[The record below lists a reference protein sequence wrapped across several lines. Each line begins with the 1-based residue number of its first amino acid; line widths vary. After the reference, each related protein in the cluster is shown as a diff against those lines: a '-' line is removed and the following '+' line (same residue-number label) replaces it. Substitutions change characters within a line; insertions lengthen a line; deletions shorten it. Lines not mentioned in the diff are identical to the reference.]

1 MELTGKTLV
10 FTDCHFGIRNNSIA
24 RLNILISVF
33 KSIIKTVKQESIS
46 NVIFCGDAFHERVS
60 INSNTLNVALKCF
73 SSLAKI
79 SKVYL
84 IVGNHD
90 LYSKNTT
97 DISSVNVFK
106 DTPNITII
114 DKPMECTINGQ
125 LALFVPWLSD
135 LSQFGNSYDLL
146 FGHFDISSQYLIKS
160 YIEQHQSKVLEAS
173 SELQS
178 IIDNDLLIASTDD
191 IVDTPK
197 VEKLISSLKK
207 SDDYIGNFIDHLKP
221 GGICYSGHIHGHRE
235 ASVKNRILIYVG
247 SPFQTTWA
255 ERNTPCGYY
264 ILDEKNSRTFY
275 ETPNV
280 PKHIEIKISEILQQ
294 GIDQFDFSIVSGNI
308 IKKIYDKEIDNI
320 MEFKIQQKIN
330 DRKPYEEL
338 ISEYAISISSVLAES
353 DISDQAKMINK
364 SKLDYIRNY
373 IDKIDY
379 QVLSEKKLDREIL
392 YKYLKTYYQ
401 KTAELLNH

>member
-114 DKPMECTINGQ
+114 DKPLECTINGQ
-125 LALFVPWLSD
+125 LALFVPWLSN
-135 LSQFGNSYDLL
+135 LS
-146 FGHFDISSQYLIKS
+146 
-160 YIEQHQSKVLEAS
+160 
-173 SELQS
+173 
-178 IIDNDLLIASTDD
+178 
-191 IVDTPK
+191 
-197 VEKLISSLKK
+197 
-207 SDDYIGNFIDHLKP
+207 
-221 GGICYSGHIHGHRE
+221 
-235 ASVKNRILIYVG
+235 
-247 SPFQTTWA
+247 
-255 ERNTPCGYY
+255 
-264 ILDEKNSRTFY
+264 
-275 ETPNV
+275 
-280 PKHIEIKISEILQQ
+280 
-294 GIDQFDFSIVSGNI
+294 
-308 IKKIYDKEIDNI
+308 
-320 MEFKIQQKIN
+320 
-330 DRKPYEEL
+330 
-338 ISEYAISISSVLAES
+338 
-353 DISDQAKMINK
+353 
-364 SKLDYIRNY
+364 
-373 IDKIDY
+373 
-379 QVLSEKKLDREIL
+379 
-392 YKYLKTYYQ
+392 
-401 KTAELLNH
+401 